1 MPLWVEKMV
10 SGKRRRLEET
20 GRNLDLSYITDRVI
34 GMSFPASTFKEQ
46 LYRNNI
52 EKVAE
57 FFNEKHNE
65 AYMIYNMSNR

>member
-34 GMSFPASTFKEQ
+34 GMSFPASTFKE
-46 LYRNNI
+46 
-52 EKVAE
+52 
-57 FFNEKHNE
+57 
-65 AYMIYNMSNR
+65 